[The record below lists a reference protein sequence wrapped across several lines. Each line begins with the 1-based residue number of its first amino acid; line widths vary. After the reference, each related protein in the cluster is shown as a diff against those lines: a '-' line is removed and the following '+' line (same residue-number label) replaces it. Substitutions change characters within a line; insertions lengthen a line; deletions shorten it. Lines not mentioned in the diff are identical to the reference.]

1 MIINTKY
8 SHQSQGVFLI
18 FFNYSTGGLI
28 IVASIVYPFLD
39 AVKVINK
46 HEVVRNYAIILQ
58 IVLYNLL
65 NSFVE
70 KLLLTLEIKK
80 SPKQKQNHVS
90 GEVEFKW
97 KYGLTR
103 KEMTV
108 DFDSKQRVVHG
119 VFRVP

>member
-1 MIINTKY
+1 MK
-8 SHQSQGVFLI
+8 F
-18 FFNYSTGGLI
+18 
-28 IVASIVYPFLD
+28 
-39 AVKVINK
+39 VIMPSFY
-46 HEVVRNYAIILQ
+46 RLS
-58 IVLYNLL
+58 LYNL